1 MQQVL
6 MLCNRLGSAVQQV
19 GTCGATGVLC
29 DRCRCACYSHGIVAD
44 FQVVATT
51 YVFTKNESDMKIKKR
66 NIKHDTATRVL
77 HCCYC

>member
-1 MQQVL
+1 MAVL
-6 MLCNRLGSAVQQV
+6 EWLNKPFKAQLAQNGK
-19 GTCGATGVLC
+19 L
-29 DRCRCACYSHGIVAD
+29 
-44 FQVVATT
+44 QVVATT